1 MKSGIMKKW
10 LPKERARKLTEKNTA
25 DAKLIQDTLT
35 NGAAREAE
43 LPAIAARWRAA
54 TTDVMKKAIAAE
66 YSAKLSQIG
75 EAYLAHFNSRSGS
88 ERRRIAKE
96 LGINRFARPTVGQGY
111 TTSSG
116 GAAVPGAASTWN
128 FHWSGVVMQSDDGN
142 DNVVIENYSVS
153 NWDTENNDW
162 TLETYGLRKESQ
174 SFHAQH
180 KATDQHGQSP
190 TTMVIEN
197 QP

>member
-66 YSAKLSQIG
+66 YSAKLSQIA
-75 EAYLAHFNSRSGS
+75 EAYLAYFNSRSGS

-96 LGINRFARPTVGQGY
+96 LGINRFRAADGRPGLHDLERRGGRARRRV
-111 TTSSG
+111 
-116 GAAVPGAASTWN
+116 
-128 FHWSGVVMQSDDGN
+128 D
-142 DNVVIENYSVS
+142 
-153 NWDTENNDW
+153 
-162 TLETYGLRKESQ
+162 LELPLVRRG
-174 SFHAQH
+174 HA
-180 KATDQHGQSP
+180 
-190 TTMVIEN
+190 ER
-197 QP
+197 